1 MKKIYEAP
9 KMLVE
14 EIYVELPLA
23 ASASDLPVF
32 GGDNDPKVDGLD
44 KILTKDR
51 KDGDLD
57 LW

>member
-14 EIYVELPLA
+14 AVCVEEMLA
-23 ASASDLPVF
+23 ASDGLPVI
-32 GGDNDPKVDGLD
+32 GDVKVGSDD
-44 KILTKDR
+44 ILTKDR

>member
-14 EIYVELPLA
+14 VVCVDEMLASSEISIMGDERKVTE
-23 ASASDLPVF
+23 SDLE
-32 GGDNDPKVDGLD
+32 NL
-44 KILTKDR
+44 LTKDR
-51 KDGDLD
+51 EDSAWGG